1 MVTREG
7 LLALMERT
15 RPFLEAIIKEF
26 EMREGMGRPPG
37 SPLTSGYC
45 RGACAGLVKLLAV
58 VDPSGL
64 WRIGGGC
71 GEECDPL
78 PENSARFVSLSLFP
92 GGMLDA
98 HGGWNGHFWLEGVLD
113 CGTSVIVDLTA
124 DQFGHGQVIVVDR
137 SDLRYRRN
145 ILPTY
150 EPLTEV
156 ERKWGEVLF
165 LQVFDTLANQAF
177 QVAA

>member
-1 MVTREG
+1 MTREG

-15 RPFLEAIIKEF
+15 RPLLEEHIHEF
-26 EMREGMGRPPG
+26 EMREGIERRPG
-37 SPLTSGYC
+37 SSLTSGYC
-45 RGACAGLVKLLAV
+45 RGACAGLVKLLAAL
-58 VDPSGL
+58 DPSGL
-64 WRIGGGC
+64 WRISGGC

-98 HGGWNGHFWLEGVLD
+98 CGGWNGHFWLEGVLD

-124 DQFGHGQVIVVDR
+124 DQFGHGPAIVADR
-137 SDLRYRRN
+137 SDQRYRRN

-150 EPLTEV
+150 EPLAEA
-156 ERKWGEVLF
+156 EREWGEVLF
-165 LQVFDTLANQAF
+165 LRALDAPGGTVFLA
-177 QVAA
+177 AA